1 MPDKKEKGTTAMI
14 EITELRVFNM
24 EGAIRGMR
32 NPLNSHIH
40 SDSAI
45 RLSAT
50 SQLILGEKDTELA
63 LKLIRGGSEHRKF
76 LRQIFVSMDIN
87 APLYWWK
94 EMDTYKVST
103 TANSESTMHT
113 ITKTPFH
120 IEQFSHEHLDECDG
134 EEFHFK
140 EVMFGDDIGWPPA
153 SILQHIISA
162 LNFYRQ
168 GYVKAVEDKNLD
180 LAKKFWWQI
189 IQLLPTSWNQKR
201 TWTGSYEN
209 ILNILPNRSGHKQ
222 DEWRNFCHTL
232 LADLPYL
239 AMFYEAAS
247 ERKG

>member
-1 MPDKKEKGTTAMI
+1 MI

-32 NPLNSHIH
+32 NPLNSHLH

-113 ITKTPFH
+113 ITKMPFH
-120 IEQFSHEHLDECDG
+120 IEQFSHEHLERDDERFMIGYCPPNVTISPCDMLG
-134 EEFHFK
+134 FQI
-140 EVMFGDDIGWPPA
+140 D
-153 SILQHIISA
+153 A
-162 LNFYRQ
+162 LNHYRA
-168 GYVKAVEDKNLD
+168 GYIDAVEHGNQD

-209 ILNILPNRSGHKQ
+209 ILNMLPNRSGHKQ
-222 DEWRNFCHTL
+222 NEWRDFCHTL

-239 AMFYEAAS
+239 GMFYEAAS